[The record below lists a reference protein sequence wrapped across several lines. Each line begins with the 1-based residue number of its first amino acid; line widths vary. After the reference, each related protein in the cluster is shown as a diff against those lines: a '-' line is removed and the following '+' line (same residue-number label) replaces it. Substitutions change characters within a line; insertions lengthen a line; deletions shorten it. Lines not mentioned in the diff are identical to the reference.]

1 RYGRSAG
8 HGRAKWSVFSFGQKL
23 PHWVWKGLSPAARD
37 GNAWA
42 QGGAAKLFQ
51 FQMDKEEAAGLGGP
65 AACIK
70 EEKAATLLT
79 AFVRQ

>member
-1 RYGRSAG
+1 
-8 HGRAKWSVFSFGQKL
+8 V
-23 PHWVWKGLSPAARD
+23 V
-37 GNAWA
+37 
-42 QGGAAKLFQ
+42 AKLFQ